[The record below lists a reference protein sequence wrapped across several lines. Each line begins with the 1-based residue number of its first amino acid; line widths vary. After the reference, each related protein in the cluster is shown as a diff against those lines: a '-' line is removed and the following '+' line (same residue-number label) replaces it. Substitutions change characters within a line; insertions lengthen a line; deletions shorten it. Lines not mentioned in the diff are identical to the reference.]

1 MSEFVG
7 PTRAGEAFACPHELT
22 MQLTEQIRIDA
33 PRERVFAALND
44 IDILR
49 QAIPGCEA
57 IEALSP
63 TNFKATV
70 SAKVGP
76 LKARFTGAVVIA
88 DIVAPESYTLS
99 GEGKGGPAGHA
110 RISSHVRLEADGA
123 TTILHYDVK
132 ADIGGKLAQLG
143 GHLVEKTAQKLA
155 GEFFAKFETLLKPE
169 GMSAVGDATDA
180 PAQAGSK
187 SRWWWLSG
195 IVPVLA
201 LALLAR

>member
-1 MSEFVG
+1 
-7 PTRAGEAFACPHELT
+7 
-22 MQLTEQIRIDA
+22 MQLTETIRINA
-33 PRERVFAALND
+33 SRERVFAALND
-44 IDILR
+44 VDILR
-49 QAIPGCEA
+49 QAIPGCET

-63 TNFKATV
+63 TQFKATV

-88 DIVAPESYTLS
+88 DVVAPESYTLS

-123 TTILHYDVK
+123 ATLLHYDVK

-155 GEFFAKFETLLKPE
+155 GEFFAKFETLLNPDGLTAE
-169 GMSAVGDATDA
+169 VAAVEMPSRLGNGNA
-180 PAQAGSK
+180 PVAQATVSR
-187 SRWWWLSG
+187 RWWWVLGG
-195 IVPVLA
+195 IALA
-201 LALLAR
+201 LASGFFVR

>member
-1 MSEFVG
+1 
-7 PTRAGEAFACPHELT
+7 
-22 MQLTEQIRIDA
+22 MQLTENIRINA

-44 IDILR
+44 VEILK

-63 TNFKATV
+63 TDFKATV

-76 LKARFTGAVVIA
+76 LKARFTGAVAIA

-110 RISSHVRLEADGA
+110 RISSRVRLEADGGA
-123 TTILHYDVK
+123 TILHYDVK

-143 GHLVEKTAQKLA
+143 GSLVEKTAQKLA
-155 GEFFAKFETLLKPE
+155 GEFFAKFETLLNPD
-169 GMSAVGDATDA
+169 GVVIDADVPTVVSAVPPDAGSTA
-180 PAQAGSK
+180 AGSK
-187 SRWWWLSG
+187 LWLWVAG
-195 IVPVLA
+195 GAVLVA
-201 LALLAR
+201 LLALLAR